1 MKRRVLVLE
10 DEDSIRSFIVVNLE
24 QAGYIV
30 LEAAAGFDA
39 LNLIKN
45 NPDIYVAI
53 CDVMLPDMDGFEVCR
68 RIRSMGLGTGIL
80 MLTAL
85 TQESNKITG
94 LSAGADDYVTK
105 PFSVLELVA
114 RVDALCRRVAGGT
127 VMEETTASSNILRS
141 GGFILNT
148 ANREL
153 RKNGI
158 KIELT
163 QVELLIMKTF
173 LENKGRA
180 LSREDILSMVWGSDY
195 SGEIKVVDVN
205 IRRLR
210 LKIEEN
216 AAEPNHIA
224 TIWGFGYRWQ
234 D

>member
-10 DEDSIRSFIVVNLE
+10 DEDNIRSFIVLNLE

-30 LEAAAGFDA
+30 LEAATGFDA

-45 NPDIYVAI
+45 NPDVYVAI

-68 RIRSMGLGTGIL
+68 RIRAMGLGTGIL

-85 TQESNKITG
+85 AQESNKVTG

-127 VMEETTASSNILRS
+127 INERSTSTSTILRS

-148 ANREL
+148 ESREL

-163 QVELLIMKTF
+163 QVEHLLMRAF
-173 LENKGRA
+173 LERKEKA
-180 LSREDILSMVWGSDY
+180 LSREELLSIVWGSDY

-216 AAEPNHIA
+216 AAEPRHIV
-224 TIWGFGYRWQ
+224 TIWGFGYKWQ

>member
-1 MKRRVLVLE
+1 MVLE

-39 LNLIKN
+39 LTLIKN

-68 RIRSMGLGTGIL
+68 RIRAMGLGTGIL

-85 TQESNKITG
+85 AQESNKITG

-127 VMEETTASSNILRS
+127 VMEEATASSNILRS

-153 RKNGI
+153 RKNGV

-216 AAEPNHIA
+216 AAEPNHIV